1 MRADSL
7 ILSIALVAGA
17 GLAGC
22 QSSAPGGHAGDF
34 IPHLDA
40 EAARAAGLSAGTI
53 DQAGELYAV
62 KCAKCHKFYDPAAYS
77 EKDWDM
83 WMGKMSRKAKLNPE
97 QDELLRRYLGV
108 FRVKS
113 SPAP

>member
-1 MRADSL
+1 
-7 ILSIALVAGA
+7 
-17 GLAGC
+17 
-22 QSSAPGGHAGDF
+22 
-34 IPHLDA
+34 
-40 EAARAAGLSAGTI
+40 
-53 DQAGELYAV
+53 
-62 KCAKCHKFYDPAAYS
+62 
-77 EKDWDM
+77 M